1 MSDRGGWI
9 MSVIARERRWER
21 AGGGGGRGVSMR
33 DGWVVY
39 CI

>member
-9 MSVIARERRWER
+9 MSIIARERRWE
-21 AGGGGGRGVSMR
+21 GGGGGGKGVSMR